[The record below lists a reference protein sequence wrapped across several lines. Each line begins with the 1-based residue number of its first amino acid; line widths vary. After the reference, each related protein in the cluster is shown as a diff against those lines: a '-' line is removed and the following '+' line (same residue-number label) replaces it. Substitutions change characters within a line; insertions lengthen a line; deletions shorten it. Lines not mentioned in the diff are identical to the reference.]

1 MIKILLIILLV
12 VGIYFF
18 VRKIGSKNTQ
28 ETHSK
33 KPNCEEIMLE
43 CKKCG
48 IYISSK
54 EAVLITLRHQRE
66 IKLLVE
72 LYKNKVLESKTPM
85 TDKEFL
91 KYWKELP
98 DDK

>member
-1 MIKILLIILLV
+1 MLSPEAREK
-12 VGIYFF
+12 YFRYMKEAPEQCF
-18 VRKIGSKNTQ
+18 FSVFN
-28 ETHSK
+28 
-33 KPNCEEIMLE
+33 
-43 CKKCG
+43 
-48 IYISSK
+48 YISSK

-85 TDKEFL
+85 TDEEFL

-98 DDK
+98 DDKRREA

>member
-1 MIKILLIILLV
+1 MLSPEAKEK
-12 VGIYFF
+12 YFRYMKEAPKQCF
-18 VRKIGSKNTQ
+18 FSVFN
-28 ETHSK
+28 
-33 KPNCEEIMLE
+33 
-43 CKKCG
+43 
-48 IYISSK
+48 YISSK

-85 TDKEFL
+85 TDEEFL

-98 DDK
+98 DDKRREA

>member
-12 VGIYFF
+12 VVIYFF
-18 VRKIGSKNTQ
+18 FRKIGSKNTQ

-54 EAVLITLRHQRE
+54 EAIISNGE
-66 IKLLVE
+66 YYCSKE
-72 LYKNKVLESKTPM
+72 CLERS
-85 TDKEFL
+85 
-91 KYWKELP
+91 
-98 DDK
+98 